1 MNNIIYSML
10 DKVNKQR
17 IIDKLYL
24 KDLYEYYE
32 EASVLFKFDKNIN
45 KDDFEKIFSTVYEVL
60 TLRLNYEECEL
71 LIGHYL
77 KLIIADAKDGENVD
91 LDCFI
96 NHVWYLCLGVA
107 KKTNIKQ
114 YNDCIF
120 FVQQKLIKEFNIKES
135 RKEKVRRR
143 IITKCLSK

>member
-32 EASVLFKFDKNIN
+32 E
-45 KDDFEKIFSTVYEVL
+45 
-60 TLRLNYEECEL
+60 CEL

-91 LDCFI
+91 LDWFI
-96 NHVWYLCLGVA
+96 NHVWYLCLGVE
-107 KKTNIKQ
+107 KKTNVKQ